1 MPINIIIYLI
11 KGIYSSGGRD
21 KMEDLVIKP
30 VYQQIAIDISNR
42 IANGEFM
49 VGEKIHGRSTLAGQ
63 YNVSPETV
71 RRAMKLLEDMSI
83 VEIHQGSG
91 IVVKSKGEAYKFIEK
106 FKDIDSMNSVKADIY
121 NIIEEKEKLDQQL
134 QQYIDK
140 LIDYSERFK
149 NSNPFAPIEIEISKD
164 CKLIGKTIREANFWQ
179 NTGATIVGIR
189 RAGTLILSPGPYA
202 TFMQGDTFVMIG
214 EESTFERVN
223 TYLNE

>member
-1 MPINIIIYLI
+1 MI
-11 KGIYSSGGRD
+11 
-21 KMEDLVIKP
+21 EDIVVKP

-42 IANGEFM
+42 IANGEFV
-49 VGEKIHGRSTLAGQ
+49 VGEKIHGRSTLAGK

-83 VEIHQGSG
+83 VEVHQGSG

-106 FKDIDSMNSVKADIY
+106 FKDIDSMNSVKTDIY
-121 NIIEEKEKLDQQL
+121 NILEDKTKLDQQL
-134 QQYIDK
+134 QQCIDK

-149 NSNPFAPIEIEISKD
+149 NTNPFAPIEVAISKE
-164 CKLIGKTIREANFWQ
+164 CKLVGKTIREVNFWQ

-189 RAGTLILSPGPYA
+189 RGHSLVLSPGPYA
-202 TFMQGDTFVMIG
+202 TFMEGDVFVMIG

-223 TYLNE
+223 SFLTE